1 MEPGLLLV
9 QSLSRVRLI
18 ATPWTAA
25 RQASLSITNSRSLL
39 RLTSI
44 ESMMPSN
51 HLILCCPLL
60 LLRSIFPSIR
70 VFSSELALCFY
81 LLAFVNNAVV
91 NTGVQISHG
100 DPAFRS
106 FGHIPRSGIAGS
118 DCNSMLIFR
127 GNTMLFS
134 LVAAP
139 FTFPPR
145 VHRHF
150 NSTTSTPAFSLLCFS
165 LIVAILMGVS
175 W

>member
-1 MEPGLLLV
+1 MDCSTPGLPVHHQLPEFTQTHV
-9 QSLSRVRLI
+9 HWVDDAIQSSHPL
-18 ATPWTAA
+18 
-25 RQASLSITNSRSLL
+25 
-39 RLTSI
+39 
-44 ESMMPSN
+44 
-51 HLILCCPLL
+51 HPLL